1 MYHEHKKQSS
11 QCDKLHLVM
20 SARIRRNSDFLRVLR
35 KCTPTQRKA
44 ILKVAHNDLLEAL
57 TECCLNVYLKTT
69 KVNPRVLKRLVP
81 FREKLRFVAD
91 KRNPLD
97 KRRKL
102 LLQKGDGFLSLIL
115 TPIVEQ
121 LASLLIK

>member
-1 MYHEHKKQSS
+1 MYHEHKKQSP

-20 SARIRRNSDFLRVLR
+20 SARIRRNSDFLRVLQ

-44 ILKVAHNDLLEAL
+44 ILKVTHNDLLEAL
-57 TECCLNVYLKTT
+57 TECCLNVYLKTI
-69 KVNPRVLKRLVP
+69 KVNPRVLKWLVP

-102 LLQKGDGFLSLIL
+102 LLQKGEGFLSLIL